1 MNRISVHVCSSRR
14 ARRDGE
20 ALGGGHPHP
29 EQQGSRSGPFFV
41 QEGEQRL
48 DCEKVTIKAP
58 TGEGDTVA
66 EGSHE
71 SRQEVV
77 KVSYLVSRPLSR
89 EMVW

>member
-1 MNRISVHVCSSRR
+1 MSAV
-14 ARRDGE
+14 A
-20 ALGGGHPHP
+20 GGHGGTEGRGGTWRGHPHP

-77 KVSYLVSRPLSR
+77 KVSYLVSRPLNR